1 MGANILD
8 ALPSRFLE
16 MPGYEPIE
24 PIDVLASEL
33 GIPEEQ
39 VIKLDGN
46 ENPFGPSPKVARA
59 LERFPYYHIY
69 TDPEQR
75 TLRRA
80 IAQYIKVDAATVVC
94 GAGADDL
101 LDIIGRMFIREGAN
115 VVSCPPTFGM
125 YTFIASLYGGRFVA
139 VERKPDF
146 SLNLSQMGEVLRDGK
161 SIVFLASPN
170 NPTGNP
176 LSRDEVERLLATDAT
191 VVIDEAYIEF
201 GGESFVE
208 MISSHDNLII
218 IRTFSKWAG
227 LAGLRIGYAVMAPA
241 LAEVALKTKMPY
253 NLNAAAQVAVLASLA
268 DTPTLMGRVRL
279 LVAERE
285 RLFAALS
292 ATSWLKPW
300 PSQGNFLLCAVHGP
314 PAKEVWGRLRKQGIL
329 VRYFDTPQ
337 LRLCLRFT
345 VGKPEQSERLLAAL
359 EEIGANFAG

>member
-1 MGANILD
+1 MGANILS
-8 ALPSRFLE
+8 AVPSRFLE

-24 PIDVLASEL
+24 PIDVLALEL

-39 VIKLDGN
+39 VLKLDGN
-46 ENPFGPSPKVARA
+46 ENPFGSSPVVARA
-59 LERFPYYHIY
+59 LAAFPYYHIY

-75 TLRRA
+75 ILRRA
-80 IAQYIKVDAATVVC
+80 IAQYIKVDAAGVVC

-101 LDIIGRMFIREGAN
+101 LDIIGRMFIREGTK

-139 VERKPDF
+139 VERHSDF
-146 SLNLSQMGEVLRDGK
+146 SLDMGQMDDVLRDGR

-176 LSRDEVERLLATDAT
+176 LSRNEVEQLLATNAT
-191 VVIDEAYIEF
+191 VVIDEAYVEF

-208 MISSHDNLII
+208 MISRHDNLII

-227 LAGLRIGYAVMAPA
+227 LAGLRIGYAVMATA

-268 DTPTLMGRVRL
+268 DTQTLMERVRL
-279 LVAERE
+279 LVAERD
-285 RLFAALS
+285 RLFDALS

-300 PSQGNFLLCAVHGP
+300 PSQGNFLLCAIQGA
-314 PAKEVWGRLRKQGIL
+314 PAKEVWSRLREQGIL

-337 LRLCLRFT
+337 LRHCLRFT
-345 VGKPEQSERLLAAL
+345 VGKPEQSKRLLGAL
-359 EEIGANFAG
+359 EEIGASFAR